1 METIDELHSEI
12 MRLQCE
18 LGKMTLNSNLHAE
31 RHENAEIEL
40 CNLRKDVSEREAA
53 ENLAYGLLWMDRA
66 TEARKVML
74 DRVLKGDKKRQ
85 TAGIE
90 CAKAIHQQLAR
101 DKAYPRPVAMAL
113 KMLEEAEKL
122 SAYGCHDEDEEDIAC
137 IKFRAARFGLE
148 NWAIGMEGGGQ

>member
-85 TAGIE
+85 AAGIE
-90 CAKAIHQQLAR
+90 CAKAIHQQLVR
-101 DKAYPRPVAMAL
+101 DKVFPPAVERAL
-113 KMLEEAEKL
+113 TMLEEAEKL
-122 SAYGCHDEDEEDIAC
+122 LAYACNDEAEEEIKAV
-137 IKFRAARFGLE
+137 KFRAARFGLE
-148 NWAIGMEGGGQ
+148 DWAIGLE